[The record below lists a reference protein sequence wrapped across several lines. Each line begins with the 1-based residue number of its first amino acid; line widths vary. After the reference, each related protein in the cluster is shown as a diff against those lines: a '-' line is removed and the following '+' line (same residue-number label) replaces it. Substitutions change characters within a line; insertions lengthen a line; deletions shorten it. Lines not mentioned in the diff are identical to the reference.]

1 VTASASSNAVSASL
15 KRRILSLI
23 YESLILAALLL
34 AGALPVVVITRTWD
48 PAFARPVLQIWLL
61 LVCGLYYVW
70 QWVRTGQT
78 LPMKTWRLRL
88 VTRNGSPLTPT
99 HATLRYVLALAS
111 TLVVGLGFLWALMDR
126 DRQFLHDR
134 LAGTRIIAAEDDAR
148 AA

>member
-1 VTASASSNAVSASL
+1 MVAGASL
-15 KRRILSLI
+15 KRRFLSLV

-34 AGALPVVVITRTWD
+34 AGALPVVIVTRTWD
-48 PAFARPVLQIWLL
+48 HAISRPVLQIWLL

-70 QWVRTGQT
+70 HWVRKGQT

-88 VTRNGSPLTPT
+88 VTHNGSPLTKT
-99 HATLRYVLALAS
+99 RATLRYALALVS
-111 TLVVGLGFLWALMDR
+111 TLALGMGFLWALMDR

-134 LAGTRIIAAEDDAR
+134 LAGTRIIAAEDDTR